1 MGEDTC
7 YKGESHQKWS
17 DAVSKINDSYLNLF
31 PKILEKG
38 SQQSYNKANP
48 NYPKVEGYD
57 KNKVTACIEA
67 YGFIYSEIKNKN
79 TDLEK
84 ANNLEKKA
92 LEIFDATR
100 DLLKIIELRDKVT
113 KIYEKIKDEF
123 EEIQAFEYNT
133 EVQRIILQYH
143 GSDKK
148 SKDELKNK
156 FLHRFDSYQRVRANI
171 DKTLK
176 LFKDSSKILATKE
189 GLPFDEN
196 FNQNLYLN
204 YLQFVKNFEIDE
216 KCIKDYFRD
225 QEKEWMHSLKNITPQ
240 GSNEGLE
247 PPEQKRQGFAEKQTK
262 FKHKFEMFK
271 DACKDAESG
280 INSASLEELQANYKE
295 ITDVQRELKE
305 MCYDAEIEVSDDWKK
320 YIKEAKQLPKEIT
333 KKIASIQAKKAMESE
348 RRKQEIQSNIRS
360 MESIKLLHLNGAEDF
375 IAWKK
380 SQLNLNTHTDPFKK
394 AAALLATLKN
404 PEDIQMCKGI
414 YDCNILMKKLD
425 SKYNHQDKIMSALR
439 NKLERLPFANSN
451 QTLLKN
457 IRLILNV
464 FQQFVDIG
472 ATSNFD
478 STLIITIKKKFNE
491 TTKLKYE
498 EFVKAHKNISRFK
511 EFDEYGNIVTTDS
524 SETTSYNNLKIA
536 NDSNEIRKL
545 FLAFIR
551 DQEDAIEKAGIT
563 QETHTSEG
571 KKCPKCKQNT
581 KYCKCEKPK
590 IKAGLYPLE
599 VANACIC
606 CGSKEPHK
614 TNYGKVTSSLG
625 RCPKFQKMTLES
637 KREYANKNKACY
649 VCLVPGHNK
658 NECRIQS
665 DCHKCKKGRHHI
677 SLCKEAERPYQVK
690 SEVQATVSTVNAYE
704 GEVHLNFEEEQGIN
718 VLREVTQGKIL
729 FVDQTTGKFD
739 KNNHR
744 DINILWDTGAMINLI
759 EDQLPRE
766 LGYTGKLSALEI
778 QTVTSTSTTPRQYR
792 YKVYLMDRD
801 GNVWQIKAFGHP
813 HNIMPKDSRPLSMKA
828 LRKYSKQF
836 KVRKNQIHN
845 NDGPIHLIIGNS
857 TLRPLFP
864 SQKSWSGFHG
874 DVRCGDPYLKSE
886 GLGLYKTKFGNK
898 PYFLGGTVSA
908 DDFLQPSSPSRACMH
923 YMEVYTDNYWTG
935 DQLGLNL
942 DPKCSTCIKAP
953 PCKQCILL
961 TQPVTFKE
969 QEEGKVIRAS
979 MKFDQVNKQ
988 VSVEYPY
995 NRDVDTIFAPE
1006 KSNKSLAEK
1015 MAYNLRKS
1023 LKRDGLL
1030 EFYTDNF
1037 IDMESRGAIKELT
1050 EEEMQ
1055 QWESQGNPVN
1065 YCSHHAVE
1073 KDSKT
1078 TPCRSVCNSSL
1089 SHNGT
1094 SLNELLPKGPKA
1106 ISNLLHVLLRFRAK
1120 PYIVIADLKKA
1131 YNTIKTS
1138 EKDMHLRRLM
1148 WFRPEDLEN
1157 PDAKLKTFGMLT
1169 MAFGDIP
1176 AQFYLECAKQ
1186 EVSVYIREIMKDP
1199 VLADAIISMSYV
1211 DDLVI
1216 SVESAEEAEDFA
1228 NKLPIGF
1235 ESYGFKI
1242 KEIFVG
1248 GKDVKQATNHD
1259 NQLLLGHYYN
1269 PNNDELIM
1277 KFGVNFSAR
1286 KRSQKIEPNLNKS
1299 SDLTDLEMTKRKALS
1314 LLSSQYDP
1322 LGLASVFLA
1331 KFKIFL
1337 AQLFKNQEYKNKWD
1351 MPLNNEQQ
1359 KKALKLVK
1367 EMIMAAENPP
1377 VFPRSNKPRGF
1388 TISKLVVFVDAS
1400 TVALQV
1406 VVYGLY
1412 TSGEKIHTSLISAK
1426 TKIAN
1431 NTVPRNELQSL
1442 VAGHRLALNIL
1453 TALDETILEVSF
1465 LSDST
1470 CTLDSIQD
1478 EYKSKD
1484 IYIINRVSE
1493 IRKSAQ
1499 KMNCEVKYYHIPTE
1513 LNIAD
1518 KGTREDCALE
1528 YLSSDE
1534 WQQGPEFIKDLESA
1548 ATLKKSINENDTP
1561 PKIFPCTD
1569 VNCVMIAGTQTK
1581 THVIDELLK
1590 RNNNLKTV
1598 LRVVCIVKSILERKT
1613 FKGKTYQLKSDM
1625 QNAMKTLI
1633 RHTQETSNMEAM
1645 RTKQLVTYKEDGV
1658 IYTTMRFPKE
1668 VMKAVFG
1675 KDQLPVLPG
1684 KSDLAKLI
1692 LINAHQE
1699 QIAMNMNTLH
1709 NGIHQTLVNSR
1720 IGLYGCYITYAKH
1733 VIKGIIKSCPVCRR
1747 QSKLTSDAKMAER
1760 QGGFGEIPPDGSCF
1774 NKLAIDYFGPFWSKP
1789 PMSRETRGTK
1799 FYKMYGMAVLCQQTR
1814 ALKFYPVEGYDT
1826 KSFLT
1831 TFEIHCAMHGVPTHV
1846 LSDPMSAFISGA
1858 KVVGTETTDRP
1869 ADESE
1874 FEDVLKRKYNIVW
1887 DFIPPGSQ
1895 WRDPA
1900 ERSVKSLKGMM
1911 QTIFNTEHNKIVLT
1925 INEYWSIFSQCAEI
1939 LNRRP
1944 IQGYMDDST
1953 LKFICPNQL
1962 LLGKT
1967 SKESPPYTN
1976 EDLETRPRLELLQ
1989 GIKKEFWKHLMNVLA
2004 ADSRLM
2010 KYPCWYSQTREPKPG
2025 DIVLVLYKSKVSDSY
2040 RMGLIESVNK
2050 NKRDIT
2056 CYVSPCQDGTLK
2068 HFKKGAT
2075 MDIPIQRTILLYSPK
2090 D

>member
-1 MGEDTC
+1 MPEDTC
-7 YKGESHQKWS
+7 YKGESYQKWS
-17 DAVSKINDSYLNLF
+17 NAVSKVNDSFLNLF

-38 SQQSYNKANP
+38 SHQNYNKANP
-48 NYPKVEGYD
+48 NYPKIEGCD
-57 KNKVTACIEA
+57 KSKVAACIDA
-67 YGFIYSEIKNKN
+67 YNFIHAESENKN
-79 TDLEK
+79 IDLEK
-84 ANNLEKKA
+84 ASNIEQKA
-92 LEIFDATR
+92 LEIFESTR
-100 DLLKIIELRDKVT
+100 ELMKIIELRDKAT
-113 KIYEKIKDEF
+113 KLHDRIIDEF
-123 EEIQAFEYNT
+123 EEVQASEYNF
-133 EVQRIILQYH
+133 EVQRIILEYH

-148 SKDELKNK
+148 SKDKLKNK
-156 FLHRFDSYQRVRANI
+156 ILHRTDAYQKAKANI
-171 DKTLK
+171 EKYLK
-176 LFKDSSKILATKE
+176 EFQSSSKSLATKE
-189 GLPFDEN
+189 GLPFDKN
-196 FNQNLYLN
+196 FNKNQYLN
-204 YLQFVKNFEIDE
+204 YLQFLENFEING
-216 KCIKDYFRD
+216 KCIKDYFKD
-225 QEKEWMHSLKNITPQ
+225 QNDEWLHSLKQITPQ
-240 GSNEGLE
+240 GSSEVLE
-247 PPEQKRQGFAEKQTK
+247 PTEQKCRESEEKQNK
-262 FKHKFEMFK
+262 FKHKLKMFREI
-271 DACKDAESG
+271 CQDAESSL
-280 INSASLEELQANYKE
+280 NSATLEELQANYKE

-305 MCYDAEIEVSDDWKK
+305 MCYDADIEVSDDWKK
-320 YIKEAKQLPKEIT
+320 YIKEAKQLPREIT
-333 KKIASIQAKKAMESE
+333 KKITNIQTQKAIESE
-348 RRKQEIQSNIRS
+348 KRRQEANANIRS
-360 MESIKLLHLNGAEDF
+360 LEAIKLLPLTGSGDF

-380 SQLNLNTHTDPFKK
+380 NQKCLNTHPDPYKK

-404 PEDIQMCKGI
+404 PQDRKMCENIDDFDKQMTILNEKYNHSEKIVPEMKRELDKLPIAQTDGAMLH
-414 YDCNILMKKLD
+414 NIRTILNVYERMKEIGAKECFDGSVVANLMKKLP
-425 SKYNHQDKIMSALR
+425 N
-439 NKLERLPFANSN
+439 
-451 QTLLKN
+451 
-457 IRLILNV
+457 
-464 FQQFVDIG
+464 
-472 ATSNFD
+472 
-478 STLIITIKKKFNE
+478 IKKDFERYKIREKRSEYLQANNSLNYDEDGHNLTLQSSSKDNMDLNIIDNSPEHRQLFLQFIRE
-491 TTKLKYE
+491 ELIVLDYTSEESKLK
-498 EFVKAHKNISRFK
+498 
-511 EFDEYGNIVTTDS
+511 DD
-524 SETTSYNNLKIA
+524 
-536 NDSNEIRKL
+536 
-545 FLAFIR
+545 
-551 DQEDAIEKAGIT
+551 
-563 QETHTSEG
+563 G
-571 KKCPKCKQNT
+571 KQKCPKCKQNT

-614 TNYGKVTSSLG
+614 TKYGKVTSSLG
-625 RCPKFQKMTLES
+625 RCPKFQNMTLES
-637 KREYANKNKACY
+637 KRDFANKNKACY
-649 VCLVPGHNK
+649 VCLVPGHSK
-658 NECRIQS
+658 NECRIQN
-665 DCHKCKKGRHHI
+665 DCLKCKKGKHHI
-677 SLCKEAERPYQVK
+677 SLCKEAEIPNQVK
-690 SEVQATVSTVNAYE
+690 SEVQTYEVNAYE
-704 GEVHLNFEEEQGIN
+704 GEVHLDFEEEQGIN
-718 VLREVTQGKIL
+718 VLREVTEGKIL
-729 FVDQTTGKFD
+729 FVDPITGKFHE
-739 KNNHR
+739 NNYR

-759 EDQLPRE
+759 ENNLPRE
-766 LGYTGKLSALEI
+766 LGYKGNLSELEI
-778 QTVTSTSTTPRQYR
+778 QTVTSTSTTPRQYM
-792 YKVYLMDRD
+792 YKVYIIDRD
-801 GNVWQIKAFGHP
+801 GNVWEIKAFGHP
-813 HNIMPKDSRPLSMKA
+813 HNIMPKDSRPLNEKA
-828 LRKYSKQF
+828 LRKYAKQF
-836 KVRKNQIHN
+836 KVRKNQIQN

-864 SQKSWSGFHG
+864 SQKGWTGFQEIG
-874 DVRCGDPYLKSE
+874 APYLKSE
-886 GLGLYKTKFGNK
+886 GLGIYKTKFGDK
-898 PYFLGGTVSA
+898 PFFLSGTVSA
-908 DDFLQPSSPSRACMH
+908 KDFLEPSSPSRACMH
-923 YMEVYTDNYWTG
+923 HMEVYTDNYWTG

-953 PCKQCILL
+953 PCKPCKLL
-961 TQPVTFKE
+961 TQPVTYKE

-988 VSVEYPY
+988 VSVNYPY
-995 NRDVDTIFAPE
+995 NRNIDKIFAPE
-1006 KSNKSLAEK
+1006 KSNKSTAEK
-1015 MAYNLRKS
+1015 MAYNLKKS

-1037 IDMESRGAIKELT
+1037 IDMETRGAIKELT

-1055 QWESQGNPVN
+1055 LWESQGNPVN

-1106 ISNLLHVLLRFRAK
+1106 ISNLLHVLIRFRAK
-1120 PYIVIADLKKA
+1120 PHIVIADLKKA

-1216 SVESAEEAEDFA
+1216 AVETAQEAKDFA
-1228 NKLPIGF
+1228 TKLPIGF

-1248 GKDVKQATNHD
+1248 GRGVKQATDHD

-1269 PNNDELIM
+1269 PNTDEMIM
-1277 KFGVNFSAR
+1277 KFSVNFSAK

-1299 SDLTDLEMTKRKALS
+1299 SDLTGLEMTKRKALS

-1337 AQLFKNQEYKNKWD
+1337 AELFKNTEYKNKWD
-1351 MPLNNEQQ
+1351 MPLNDEQQ

-1367 EMIMAAENPP
+1367 EMIMAADNPP
-1377 VFPRSNKPRGF
+1377 VFPRSNKPEGF

-1400 TVALQV
+1400 TIALQV

-1412 TSGEKIHTSLISAK
+1412 TSEEKIHTSLISAK
-1426 TKIAN
+1426 ARIAN

-1453 TALDETILEVSF
+1453 TALDETVLEVCF

-1518 KGTREDCALE
+1518 KGTREDCTLE

-1534 WQQGPEFIKDLESA
+1534 WQHGPEFIKDLESC
-1548 ATLKKSINENDTP
+1548 ATLKKSINEDDKP
-1561 PKIFPCTD
+1561 PKTFPCMD
-1569 VNCVMIAGTQTK
+1569 VNCMMIKGTQSK
-1581 THVIDELLK
+1581 MNVMDDLLK
-1590 RNNNLKTV
+1590 RSNNLKTV
-1598 LRVVCIVKSILERKT
+1598 LRAICIVKTILKRKS
-1613 FKGKTYQLKSDM
+1613 FKGKTSLIKSDM
-1625 QNAMKTLI
+1625 QNAMMMLI
-1633 RHTQETSNMEAM
+1633 KHTQETSNMESM
-1645 RTKQLVTYKEDGV
+1645 RTKQLVTYKENGV
-1658 IYTTMRFPKE
+1658 IYTKMRFPEE
-1668 VMKAVFG
+1668 VMNTVFG

-1699 QIAMNMNTLH
+1699 KIAMNMNTLH

-1720 IGLYGCYITYAKH
+1720 IGVYGCYITYAKH

-1789 PMSRETRGTK
+1789 PKSRETRGTK

-1814 ALKFYPVEGYDT
+1814 ALRFYPVEGYDT

-1858 KVVGTETTDRP
+1858 KVVGTETTDYQP
-1869 ADESE
+1869 GDESE
-1874 FEDVLKRKYNIVW
+1874 FENVLKRKYNIVW

-1967 SKESPPYTN
+1967 AKESPPYTN

-1989 GIKKEFWKHLMNVLA
+1989 TIKKEFWKHLMNVLA

-2025 DIVLVLYKSKVSDSY
+2025 DVVLVLYKSKVSDNY

-2056 CYVSPCQDGTLK
+2056 CYVSPCQDGTLN
-2068 HFKKGAT
+2068 HFKSGAT
-2075 MDIPIQRTILLYSPK
+2075 MDIPIQRTILLYSPN